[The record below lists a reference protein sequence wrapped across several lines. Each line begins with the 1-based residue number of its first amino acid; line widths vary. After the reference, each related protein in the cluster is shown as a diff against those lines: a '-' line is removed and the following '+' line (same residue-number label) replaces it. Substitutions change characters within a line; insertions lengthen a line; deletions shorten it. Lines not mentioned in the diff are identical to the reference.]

1 MSESRS
7 MYVSADTKA
16 PDVARDASPEVDIE
30 KNGPR
35 AAIQRQV
42 SGPPYSVFSSRMK
55 TWIIFLVSIS
65 ALISPFGATTMLPAL
80 NVLTDV
86 LDITPTK
93 ANISITTYM
102 IAQGIAPAI
111 IGAMSDTSGRRL
123 SFIVCYVIY
132 IVANIGLALQT
143 NYVALLILRMVQAVG
158 CSAAIALAFAI
169 VSDISTSAERGKY
182 MGYAG
187 AGILCGPAFGPT
199 IGGILAQ
206 YLGWRS
212 IFWFLAIFSGVLLV
226 IFVFLFPETC
236 RNVVGNGSIP
246 ARGISQSVISWYQR
260 RKLAKQ
266 SYPADHGAADAT
278 PAKAKVSLNPLATFR
293 ILCEKE
299 SCIILL
305 YNGFFFTGMMV
316 TTTSIPD
323 LFKAAYNLNELDIGL
338 CYIANGIGSLVS
350 SLTMG
355 HVVDWN
361 FRRHAARLNMPISK
375 GKQQDLTH
383 FPIERVK
390 LEIVL
395 PGHIIGVLGLII
407 FGWTVKF
414 QTHLA
419 GPEIALFITGFGI
432 STAFNITNGLLV
444 DLHRD
449 KPAAATAAIN
459 FVRCLMSAG
468 GSAAIIPMCRAIN
481 PGWAFTFIGLVYV
494 LLIGAVVWIM
504 NNGMRWRQSAAEA
517 LRLKAD
523 GHREAI
529 AEDHT

>member
-1 MSESRS
+1 
-7 MYVSADTKA
+7 
-16 PDVARDASPEVDIE
+16 
-30 KNGPR
+30 
-35 AAIQRQV
+35 
-42 SGPPYSVFSSRMK
+42 
-55 TWIIFLVSIS
+55 
-65 ALISPFGATTMLPAL
+65 
-80 NVLTDV
+80 
-86 LDITPTK
+86 
-93 ANISITTYM
+93 
-102 IAQGIAPAI
+102 
-111 IGAMSDTSGRRL
+111 MSDTSGRRL
-123 SFIVCYVIY
+123 SFILCYVIY

-226 IFVFLFPETC
+226 VFAFFFPETC

-246 ARGISQSVISWYQR
+246 ARGVNQSVISCIQQ

-266 SYPADHGAADAT
+266 SALTEEDHDVDAEK
-278 PAKAKVSLNPLATFR
+278 PAKRKISLNPLATLR
-293 ILCEKE
+293 ILGEKE

-323 LFKAAYNLNELDIGL
+323 LFKQAYNLNELDIGL
-338 CYIANGIGSLVS
+338 CYIANGIGSLLS

-361 FRRHAARLNMPISK
+361 FRRYATRLNMPISK
-375 GKQQDLTH
+375 GKQQDLSN

-390 LEIVL
+390 LEIVI
-395 PGHIIGVLGLII
+395 PGHIIGILGLIM

-419 GPEIALFITGFGI
+419 GPEIALFVIGFGV
-432 STAFNITNGLLV
+432 STAFNITNGLLI

-468 GSAAIIPMCRAIN
+468 GSAAIIPMCRAMN

-494 LLIGAVVWIM
+494 VLIGVVVWIM
-504 NNGMRWRQSAAEA
+504 QNGLKWRQHAAET
-517 LRLKAD
+517 LRLKTD
-523 GHREAI
+523 GHKEAI
-529 AEDHT
+529 AEDRT

>member
-1 MSESRS
+1 MLTSEKNKEVEHER
-7 MYVSADTKA
+7 DTSLEL
-16 PDVARDASPEVDIE
+16 DVEE
-30 KNGPR
+30 NGPR
-35 AAIQRQV
+35 QTLQRQV

-55 TWIIFLVSIS
+55 IWIIFLVSIS
-65 ALISPFGATTMLPAL
+65 ALISPFGATLVLPAL

-102 IAQGIAPAI
+102 IAQAIAPAI

-123 SFIVCYVIY
+123 SFILCYIIY
-132 IVANIGLALQT
+132 IVANVGLALQT

-158 CSAAIALAFAI
+158 CSAAISLAFAI
-169 VSDISTSAERGKY
+169 VSDIATSAERGKY

-206 YLGWRS
+206 FLGWRS
-212 IFWFLAIFSGVLLV
+212 IFWFLAIFAGVLLV
-226 IFVFLFPETC
+226 LFTFLFPETC

-246 ARGISQSVISWYQR
+246 ARGINRSVISCIQQ

-266 SYPADHGAADAT
+266 STLAEEGQESNADAP
-278 PAKAKVSLNPLATFR
+278 PARPKISLNPLATFS
-293 ILCEKE
+293 IFTEKE

-305 YNGFFFTGMMV
+305 YNGFFFTGMMI
-316 TTTSIPD
+316 TTSSIPD
-323 LFKAAYNLNELDIGL
+323 LFKTAYNLNELDIGL
-338 CYIANGIGSLVS
+338 CYIASGIGSLIS
-350 SLTMG
+350 SLSMG

-375 GKQQDLTH
+375 GKQQDLGD

-395 PGHIIGVLGLII
+395 PGHVIGILGLIM

-432 STAFNITNGLLV
+432 STAFNITNGLLI

-449 KPAAATAAIN
+449 KPAAATAAVN
-459 FVRCLMSAG
+459 FARCLMSAG
-468 GSAAIIPMCRAIN
+468 GSAAIIPMCRAMN
-481 PGWAFTFIGLVYV
+481 PGWAFTFVGLVYV
-494 LLIGAVVWIM
+494 VLIGVVVWIM
-504 NNGMRWRQSAAEA
+504 RNGLRWRQDAAEA
-517 LRLKAD
+517 SRLKID
-523 GHREAI
+523 GHKEAI
-529 AEDHT
+529 AQDRA

>member
-1 MSESRS
+1 
-7 MYVSADTKA
+7 
-16 PDVARDASPEVDIE
+16 
-30 KNGPR
+30 
-35 AAIQRQV
+35 
-42 SGPPYSVFSSRMK
+42 
-55 TWIIFLVSIS
+55 
-65 ALISPFGATTMLPAL
+65 
-80 NVLTDV
+80 
-86 LDITPTK
+86 
-93 ANISITTYM
+93 
-102 IAQGIAPAI
+102 
-111 IGAMSDTSGRRL
+111 MSDTSGRRL

-132 IVANIGLALQT
+132 IVANVGLALQT

-226 IFVFLFPETC
+226 VFVFLFPETC

-246 ARGISQSVISWYQR
+246 ARGVNRSVISCIQQ

-266 SYPADHGAADAT
+266 SAFGPDTHDVDMHA
-278 PAKAKVSLNPLATFR
+278 PPPKSKISLNPLATLR
-293 ILCEKE
+293 ILAEKE

-316 TTTSIPD
+316 TTSSIPD
-323 LFKAAYNLNELDIGL
+323 LFKQAYNLNELNIGL
-338 CYIANGIGSLVS
+338 CYIANGIGSLLS

-375 GKQQDLTH
+375 GKQQDLSN

-395 PGHIIGVLGLII
+395 PGHAIGIVGLIL
-407 FGWTVKF
+407 FGWTVSF
-414 QTHLA
+414 QTHLV
-419 GPEIALFITGFGI
+419 GPEIALFVTGFGI
-432 STAFNITNGLLV
+432 STAFNITNGLLI

-468 GSAAIIPMCRAIN
+468 GSAAIIPMCRAMG

-494 LLIGAVVWIM
+494 VLIGVVVWIM
-504 NNGMRWRQSAAEA
+504 RQGLGWRQSAAEA
-517 LRLKAD
+517 KRRKEVGLN
-523 GHREAI
+523 E
-529 AEDHT
+529 